1 MQYNINPIW
10 HGWGGENGVLGL
22 PLDFMNIFLGT
33 WEGGHPMGFLL
44 WTGVV

>member
-1 MQYNINPIW
+1 MSKYAIQF
-10 HGWGGENGVLGL
+10 GMEGGGGVLGL